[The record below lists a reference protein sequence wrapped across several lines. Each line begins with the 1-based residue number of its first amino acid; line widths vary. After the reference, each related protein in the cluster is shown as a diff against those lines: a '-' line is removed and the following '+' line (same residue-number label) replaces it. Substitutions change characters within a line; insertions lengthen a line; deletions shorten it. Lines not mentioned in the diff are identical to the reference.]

1 MSSENQSVFKLKPKT
16 AFIAGIIASLFVMGT
31 IGFIV
36 LLGGA
41 LDTDA
46 GSVKSAADT
55 TVNTNTAPAAV
66 PTNPA
71 PTPGTV
77 VSIPIDDGDHIRGNV
92 NAPVTIVEYS
102 DYECPFCNKFHPTM
116 KQVMDEYGDQVRW
129 VYKHFPL
136 DSIHS
141 EARPAAI
148 AAECAANLGG
158 NDAFWSFTDSL
169 FENQTRLGDDLYK
182 ELAVDLGLSASAFDE
197 CYSSKATADKVQEDY
212 VEGQQMGVRGTPGN
226 FVNGQSV
233 SGAVPFESLKQ
244 VIDSQL

>member
-1 MSSENQSVFKLKPKT
+1 
-16 AFIAGIIASLFVMGT
+16 
-31 IGFIV
+31 
-36 LLGGA
+36 
-41 LDTDA
+41 
-46 GSVKSAADT
+46 
-55 TVNTNTAPAAV
+55 
-66 PTNPA
+66 
-71 PTPGTV
+71 
-77 VSIPIDDGDHIRGNV
+77 
-92 NAPVTIVEYS
+92 
-102 DYECPFCNKFHPTM
+102 M